1 MARVL
6 LQALEPVALPQLR
19 VRLLQ
24 VCVSTPRHHFA
35 IRCCAQE
42 SYCSVA
48 DGYGAQVLNRLL
60 VVFSTSL
67 SLRDLSV

>member
-6 LQALEPVALPQLR
+6 LQALEPAVLPRLR

-24 VCVSTPRHHFA
+24 VCIYTPRRHFA
-35 IRCCAQE
+35 TCCCAQD

-60 VVFSTSL
+60 VVFSTSP